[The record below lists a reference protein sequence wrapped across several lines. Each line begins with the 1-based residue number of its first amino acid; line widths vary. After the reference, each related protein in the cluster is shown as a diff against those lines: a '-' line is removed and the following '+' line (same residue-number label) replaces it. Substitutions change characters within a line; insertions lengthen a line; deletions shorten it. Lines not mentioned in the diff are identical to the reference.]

1 MKVIDRYI
9 GAAAALAAALAMVTL
24 VALDG
29 LLAFVQE
36 IPDIG
41 TARYGA
47 VQAAT
52 YILLTLPRRAY
63 DFYPTAAL
71 LGALMGVGALAV
83 NSELVALRASGVSR
97 WRIGAAALG
106 GCLLLAAPMM
116 VIGEWVAPTAEESA
130 QQLRVT
136 RQGEDLSLGGPSG
149 VWVRSGDAII
159 NAERLL
165 ETGALSG
172 VTVLEFG
179 PERRL
184 VAATRAALAQP
195 VDDGWELSGV
205 RRTELGDD
213 RASTVT
219 AKRERWPEL
228 VDPELLRVAALKP
241 EDLSLRALDRYIEY
255 LNDNELE
262 SYRYEQAFWYRA
274 IYPLTV
280 LALVIA
286 GLPFI
291 FGPLRQGGFGLRVF
305 MGIAIGLVFF
315 LFNRT
320 LVRFGAVYDLDP
332 LAVTLLPPLLVM
344 LAATF
349 YLRRTFA

>member
-9 GAAAALAAALAMVTL
+9 GAAAAMGALMALVAL

-41 TARYGA
+41 TAEYGA
-47 VQAAT
+47 AQAAA
-52 YILLTLPRRAY
+52 YVVMTLPRRAF

-71 LGALMGVGALAV
+71 LGALLGVGALAV
-83 NSELVALRASGVSR
+83 NSELVALRAAGVSR
-97 WRIGAAALG
+97 RRIGAAAIG
-106 GCLLLAAPMM
+106 ACVALAIPMM
-116 VIGEWVAPTAEESA
+116 AMGEWLAPAAEEEA
-130 QQLRVT
+130 QELRIT
-136 RQGEDLSLGGPSG
+136 RQGGDLSLGGPSG
-149 VWVRSGDAII
+149 VWIRSGDAVI
-159 NAERLL
+159 NAARLL
-165 ETGALSG
+165 ETGALSD

-184 VAATRAALAQP
+184 VAATMAVLARP
-195 VDDGWELSGV
+195 VEEGWELTGV
-205 RRTELGDD
+205 RRTELGAEH
-213 RASTVT
+213 ASAV
-219 AKRERWPEL
+219 RERRQFWEEL

-241 EDLSLRALDRYIEY
+241 EDLSLRALDRYSGY
-255 LNDNELE
+255 LKNNNLD

-291 FGPLRQGGFGLRVF
+291 FGPLRQGGFGQRIFLG
-305 MGIAIGLVFF
+305 MAIGLVFF
-315 LFNRT
+315 LVNRT

-332 LAVTLLPPLLVM
+332 LAVTLVPPLLVIV
-344 LAATF
+344 AATL

>member
-9 GAAAALAAALAMVTL
+9 GAAAAMAAALALLTL

-41 TARYGA
+41 TFRYGA
-47 VQAAT
+47 AQAAT
-52 YILLTLPRRAY
+52 YILLTLPRRAF

-71 LGALMGVGALAV
+71 LGALLGVGALAV

-97 WRIGAAALG
+97 RRISAAALG
-106 GCLLLAAPMM
+106 GCLALAAPMM
-116 VIGEWVAPTAEESA
+116 VIGEWVAPAAEEAA

-136 RQGEDLSLGGPSG
+136 RQGENLSLGGPSG
-149 VWVRSGDAII
+149 VWVRSGDSII

-179 PERRL
+179 EGRRL
-184 VAATRAALAQP
+184 VAATKAVLAEP
-195 VDDGWELSGV
+195 AVGGWELTGV
-205 RRTELGDD
+205 RRTELGADH
-213 RASTVT
+213 ASATRD
-219 AKRERWPEL
+219 KRQFWSEL

-255 LNDNELE
+255 LDANDLD
-262 SYRYEQAFWYRA
+262 SYRYQQAFWYRA

-280 LALVIA
+280 VALVIA

-291 FGPLRQGGFGLRVF
+291 FGPLRQGGFGQRIFL
-305 MGIAIGLVFF
+305 GIAIGLAFF
-315 LFNRT
+315 LINRT
-320 LVRFGAVYDLDP
+320 LVRLGAVYELDP
-332 LAVTLLPPLLVM
+332 LAVTLLPPLLVAF
-344 LAATF
+344 AATA

>member
-9 GAAAALAAALAMVTL
+9 GTAAAAGAAMALVTL

-41 TARYGA
+41 VADYGL

-52 YILLTLPRRAY
+52 YIVMTLPRRAF
-63 DFYPTAAL
+63 DLFPTAAL
-71 LGALMGVGALAV
+71 LGALLGVGALAV

-97 WRIGAAALG
+97 RRIGAAALG
-106 GCLLLAAPMM
+106 ACVALSAPMM
-116 VIGEWVAPTAEESA
+116 VLGEWVAPAAEQAA
-130 QQLRVT
+130 QELRVT
-136 RQGEDLSLGGPSG
+136 RQAENLSFGGPSG
-149 VWVRSGDAII
+149 VWVRSGDAVI
-159 NAERLL
+159 NADRLL

-179 PERRL
+179 PDRRL
-184 VAATRAALAQP
+184 VAATRAALARP
-195 VDDGWELSGV
+195 VAEGWELTGV
-205 RRTELGDD
+205 RRTELGEGG
-213 RASTVT
+213 AAATT
-219 AKRERWPEL
+219 AARQVWPEL

-255 LNDNELE
+255 LNGNGLDA
-262 SYRYEQAFWYRA
+262 YRYEQAFWFRA

-280 LALVIA
+280 VALVIA

-291 FGPLRQGGFGLRVF
+291 FGPLRQGGFGQRVF
-305 MGIAIGLVFF
+305 LGIAIGLVFF
-315 LFNRT
+315 LVNRT
-320 LVRFGAVYDLDP
+320 LVRLGAVYDLDP
-332 LAVTLLPPLLVM
+332 LAVTLVPPLAVA
-344 LAATF
+344 LAAGL

>member
-9 GAAAALAAALAMVTL
+9 GAAAAVGAALALFTL

-41 TARYGA
+41 TAQYGV
-47 VQAAT
+47 VQAAS
-52 YILLTLPRRAY
+52 YVLLTLPRRAF

-71 LGALMGVGALAV
+71 LGALLGVGALAV

-97 WRIGAAALG
+97 RRIGMAALG
-106 GCLLLAAPMM
+106 GCLALSAPMM
-116 VIGEWVAPTAEESA
+116 AIGEWIAPAAEESA

-136 RQGEDLSLGGPSG
+136 RQGGNLSLGGPSG
-149 VWVRSGDAII
+149 VWVRSGNSVI
-159 NAERLL
+159 NADRLL

-179 PERRL
+179 PGRRL
-184 VAATRAALAQP
+184 TAATRAVLARP
-195 VDDGWELSGV
+195 VEEGWELSGV
-205 RRTELGDD
+205 RRTELGGDG
-213 RASTVT
+213 ASAV
-219 AKRERWPEL
+219 REQSQIWPEL
-228 VDPELLRVAALKP
+228 VDPELLRVAALRP

-255 LNDNELE
+255 LNNNDLNA
-262 SYRYEQAFWYRA
+262 YRYEQAFWSRI

-280 LALVIA
+280 VALVIA

-315 LFNRT
+315 LINRT

-332 LAVTLLPPLLVM
+332 LAVTLVPPMLVV
-344 LAATF
+344 LGATL

>member
-9 GAAAALAAALAMVTL
+9 GAAAAIGAVLALFTL

-29 LLAFVQE
+29 ILAFVQE

-41 TARYGA
+41 TGQYGV

-52 YILLTLPRRAY
+52 YIFLTLPRRAF

-71 LGALMGVGALAV
+71 LGALLGVGALAV

-97 WRIGAAALG
+97 QRIGAAALA
-106 GCLLLAAPMM
+106 GCMALAAPMM
-116 VIGEWVAPTAEESA
+116 AIGEWIAPAAEETA
-130 QQLRVT
+130 QELRVT
-136 RQGEDLSLGGPSG
+136 RQGENLSLGGPTG
-149 VWVRSGDAII
+149 VWVRSGNSII

-172 VTVLEFG
+172 VTVLELG
-179 PERRL
+179 PQRRL
-184 VAATRAALAQP
+184 AAATRAVLARP
-195 VDDGWELSGV
+195 IEEGWELTGV
-205 RRTELGDD
+205 RRTELGPDGANAVRD
-213 RASTVT
+213 
-219 AKRERWPEL
+219 KEQIWPEL

-255 LNDNELE
+255 LNDNELDA
-262 SYRYEQAFWYRA
+262 YRYEQAFWYRA

-280 LALVIA
+280 IALVIA

-291 FGPLRQGGFGLRVF
+291 FGPLRQGGFGQRVF
-305 MGIAIGLVFF
+305 MGIAIGLAFF
-315 LFNRT
+315 LVNRT
-320 LVRFGAVYDLDP
+320 LVRFGEVYDLDP
-332 LAVTLLPPLLVM
+332 LAVTLLPPLLVA
-344 LAATF
+344 LVATI